1 MWFNPIMI
9 KLLRSPFHA
18 FISKDMMLITFI
30 GRKSGKSFT
39 TPTNYVR
46 DGDDVFVISYRHR
59 TWWKNLRN
67 GAPVTVRLA
76 GKDCAG
82 IGQVF
87 EDDRSVTDNLLAYL
101 EQVPHVAKYLQVRLD
116 ADGLPEPED
125 VARAARDKVVVR
137 IQTFRK
143 EA

>member
-18 FISKDMMLITFI
+18 FISKDMMLITFT

-67 GAPVTVRLA
+67 GAPVTMRLA

-101 EQVPHVAKYLQVRLD
+101 EKVPQVAKYLRVRLD

>member
-18 FISKDMMLITFI
+18 FISKDMMLITFT

-67 GAPVTVRLA
+67 GAPVTMRLA

-101 EQVPHVAKYLQVRLD
+101 EQVPQVAKYLQVRLD

>member
-1 MWFNPIMI
+1 MWFNPII
-9 KLLRSPFHA
+9 TELLRSPFHA
-18 FISKDMMLITFI
+18 FISKNMLLITFT

-46 DGDDVFVISYRHR
+46 DGDDVIVISYRHR
-59 TWWKNLRN
+59 TWWKNLRD
-67 GAPVTVRLA
+67 GAPVTMRLA

-101 EQVPHVAKYLQVRLD
+101 EKVPQVAKYMQVRLD
-116 ADGLPEPED
+116 PAGLPELED

-137 IQTFRK
+137 IQVDRK

>member
-1 MWFNPIMI
+1 MWFNPII
-9 KLLRSPFHA
+9 TELLRSPFHA
-18 FISKDMMLITFI
+18 FISKNMMLITFT

-46 DGDDVFVISYRHR
+46 DGEDLFVISYRHR
-59 TWWKNLRN
+59 TWWKNLRD
-67 GAPVTVRLA
+67 GAPVTMRLA

-101 EQVPHVAKYLQVRLD
+101 EKVPQVAKYMQVRLD
-116 ADGLPEPED
+116 PAGLPELED

-137 IQTFRK
+137 IQVDRK